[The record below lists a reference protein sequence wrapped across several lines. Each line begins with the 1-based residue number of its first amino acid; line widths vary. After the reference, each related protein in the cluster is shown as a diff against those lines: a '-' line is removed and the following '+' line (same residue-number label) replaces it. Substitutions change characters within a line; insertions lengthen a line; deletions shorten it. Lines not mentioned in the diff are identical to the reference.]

1 MAETGEKRPWPPVH
15 DGAQLATAIKQL
27 ARGLPKDFY
36 LTSFTDL
43 EPCQGDVLTLDAEVP
58 VIGADADAV
67 ALERTQHWLV
77 IANTCDVSRAYE
89 EDGDVEYIPVVPL
102 FPASDLD
109 EDIVQNAQD
118 YLLTRLFYLPPWS
131 AQIDAHIA
139 NFTCPVSMHRDAVRN
154 HAKIVAWMCLES
166 WVLLNASL
174 VRTLC
179 REDRRNV

>member
-1 MAETGEKRPWPPVH
+1 MYEPSEKRPWPPVY
-15 DGAQLATAIKQL
+15 DGAQLAATIKQL

-36 LTSFTDL
+36 LTSVPDA

-67 ALERTQHWLV
+67 VLERSTYWLV
-77 IANTCDVSRAYE
+77 IANTCDVSRAF
-89 EDGDVEYIPVVPL
+89 EDNGDVDYIPVVPI

-109 EDIVQNAQD
+109 EETVQNARSC
-118 YLLTRLFYLPPWS
+118 LLTRLFYLPPWG
-131 AQIDAHIA
+131 AHIEAHIA
-139 NFTCPVSMHRDAVRN
+139 NFTCPVAMHRDAIRT
-154 HAKIVAWMCLES
+154 HAKVVARMCLDS

-179 REDRRNV
+179 REDRRNL